1 MPRGAGCSTQPA
13 VSLCWL
19 WLEWPSRGSGS
30 EVPEAMAVARVC
42 LVLLVAAVS
51 GCAGSSSGDGEP
63 PCFPPGFSV
72 APSSA
77 KPGDSVTV
85 EAPDADCNPRYGAN
99 ARIQVTM
106 TDAAGLDVLTATAPM
121 NDAGGFTYSFEVP
134 AGTGPGEAS
143 ITAMPFNI
151 DWCDDTGRNNRAAG
165 AAGGFERVSCVLPQ
179 KPLTIIL
186 E

>member
-1 MPRGAGCSTQPA
+1 MPMPSPPQAAIMPRGAGCSTQPA

-19 WLEWPSRGSGS
+19 WLEWPPRGSGS
-30 EVPEAMAVARVC
+30 EVPEAIAVARVC

-99 ARIQVTM
+99 ARIQVTI
-106 TDAAGLDVLTATAPM
+106 TDAAGLDVLTGDRPH
-121 NDAGGFTYSFEVP
+121 
-134 AGTGPGEAS
+134 
-143 ITAMPFNI
+143 
-151 DWCDDTGRNNRAAG
+151 
-165 AAGGFERVSCVLPQ
+165 ERRRGLHLQ
-179 KPLTIIL
+179 F
-186 E
+186 